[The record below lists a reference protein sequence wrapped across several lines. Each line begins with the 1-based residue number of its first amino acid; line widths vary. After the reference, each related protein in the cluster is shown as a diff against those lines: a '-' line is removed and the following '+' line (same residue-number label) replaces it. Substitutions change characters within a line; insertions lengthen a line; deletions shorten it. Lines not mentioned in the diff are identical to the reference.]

1 MKLAVWVVTYYNT
14 NDECDNGVVGVY
26 ATEELAREGAIA
38 NARQY
43 PGLADHEIR
52 WFGERLRHRVPK
64 GSADRNWYEVRP
76 EHAIAEWEVQGDP
89 PAS

>member
-1 MKLAVWVVTYYNT
+1 MGSVWVGTYWNT
-14 NDECDNGVVGVY
+14 NDEADNGVVGVW

-38 NARQY
+38 NVRQY

-52 WFGERLRHRVPK
+52 WFGERLRHRAPK

-76 EHAIAEWEVQGDP
+76 EHAVTEWEVQG
-89 PAS
+89 